1 MALKEHKT
9 VDVLI
14 NFQGFSHSC
23 LIQDL
28 TDEMWQALAAVHLTA
43 TLRVT
48 QMVGRGMLRQ
58 KSGAILNCTSIW
70 GLKGAA
76 MEVAYATLKTGIVG
90 LTRSLAREWGP
101 SGIRVNALAPGWIEG
116 QMNQVYDADDAALFV
131 DEVPLGRLGK
141 PEDIAEA
148 ACFLVSDKASYITGQ
163 VLAVDGGYTI

>member
-1 MALKEHKT
+1 
-9 VDVLI
+9 
-14 NFQGFSHSC
+14 
-23 LIQDL
+23 
-28 TDEMWQALAAVHLTA
+28 
-43 TLRVT
+43 
-48 QMVGRGMLRQ
+48 MLRQ